1 MEIPVTFEDV
11 SGAVSDITGSLSSVY
26 GAASS
31 VGEAFEKLA
40 DDSTNAWEMVGA
52 GVQILTGLAQ
62 MMQTICSISEMTA
75 AAENTVTA
83 AKLTGAEVSM
93 TAASTQAGAE
103 TALAAADT
111 VVTEVMLDN
120 AKKRAAAGLGVAA
133 SEAASSVAATPWVG
147 PVLAA
152 AAFASMLALMT
163 RLPKFSTG
171 GVFGGNA
178 HGDMNLAR
186 VNGGEMILNRN
197 QQARLFN
204 ILDGKSGTGAGKNE
218 IIFKIDGTTLK
229 GVMRNIDGKQKP
241 IGNE

>member
-1 MEIPVTFEDV
+1 
-11 SGAVSDITGSLSSVY
+11 
-26 GAASS
+26 
-31 VGEAFEKLA
+31 
-40 DDSTNAWEMVGA
+40 MVGA

-62 MMQTICSISEMTA
+62 IMQTISSLSELTA
-75 AAENTVTA
+75 AAETAATA
-83 AKLTGAEVSM
+83 AKLTGAEVSVTASATQATAQ
-93 TAASTQAGAE
+93 TAA
-103 TALAAADT
+103 AAADT
-111 VVTEVMLDN
+111 AATEVMLDN
-120 AKKRAAAGLGVAA
+120 AKKRAAAGIGAA
-133 SEAASSVAATPWVG
+133 AAEAASSVASIPWVG

-163 RLPKFSTG
+163 RLPKMSTG

-186 VNGGEMILNRN
+186 VNGGEMILNKS

-204 ILDGKSGTGAGKNE
+204 ILDGKAGIGGGRNTE
-218 IIFKIDGTTLK
+218 IVFKIDGTTLK

>member
-1 MEIPVTFEDV
+1 
-11 SGAVSDITGSLSSVY
+11 
-26 GAASS
+26 
-31 VGEAFEKLA
+31 
-40 DDSTNAWEMVGA
+40 MVGA

-62 MMQTICSISEMTA
+62 IMQTISSLSELTA
-75 AAENTVTA
+75 AAETAATA
-83 AKLTGAEVSM
+83 AKLTGAEVSVTASATQATAQ
-93 TAASTQAGAE
+93 TAA
-103 TALAAADT
+103 AAADT
-111 VVTEVMLDN
+111 AATEVMLDN
-120 AKKRAAAGLGVAA
+120 AKKRAAAGIGAA
-133 SEAASSVAATPWVG
+133 AAEAASSVAMTPWVG

-163 RLPKFSTG
+163 RLPKMSTG

-186 VNGGEMILNRN
+186 VNGGEMILNKS

-204 ILDGKSGTGAGKNE
+204 ILDGKAGIGGGRNTE
-218 IIFKIDGTTLK
+218 IVFKIDGTTLK

>member
-1 MEIPVTFEDV
+1 
-11 SGAVSDITGSLSSVY
+11 
-26 GAASS
+26 
-31 VGEAFEKLA
+31 
-40 DDSTNAWEMVGA
+40 MVGA

-62 MMQTICSISEMTA
+62 IMQTISSLSELTA
-75 AAENTVTA
+75 AAETAAAA
-83 AKLTGAEVSM
+83 AKLTGAEVSVTASATQATAQ
-93 TAASTQAGAE
+93 TAA
-103 TALAAADT
+103 AAADT
-111 VVTEVMLDN
+111 AATEVMLDN
-120 AKKRAAAGLGVAA
+120 AKKRAAAGIGAA
-133 SEAASSVAATPWVG
+133 AAEAASSVAMTPWVG

-163 RLPKFSTG
+163 RLPKMSTG

-186 VNGGEMILNRN
+186 VNGGEMILNKS

-204 ILDGKSGTGAGKNE
+204 ILDGKAGIGGGRNTE
-218 IIFKIDGTTLK
+218 IVFKIDGTTLK

>member
-1 MEIPVTFEDV
+1 
-11 SGAVSDITGSLSSVY
+11 
-26 GAASS
+26 
-31 VGEAFEKLA
+31 
-40 DDSTNAWEMVGA
+40 MVGA

-62 MMQTICSISEMTA
+62 IMQTISSLSELTA
-75 AAENTVTA
+75 AAETAATA
-83 AKLTGAEVSM
+83 AKLTGAEVSVTASATQATAQ
-93 TAASTQAGAE
+93 TAA
-103 TALAAADT
+103 AAADT
-111 VVTEVMLDN
+111 AATEVMLDN
-120 AKKRAAAGLGVAA
+120 AKKRAAAGIGAA
-133 SEAASSVAATPWVG
+133 AAEAASSVAATPWVG

-163 RLPKFSTG
+163 RLPKMSTG

-186 VNGGEMILNRN
+186 VNGGEMILNKS

-204 ILDGKSGTGAGKNE
+204 ILDGKAGIGGGRNTE
-218 IIFKIDGTTLK
+218 IVFKIDGTTLK